1 MKKFM
6 AFLRLEMAQPPA
18 FGTFHLVAFALTFVA
33 TFALCFFC
41 RDVDDKGYRRILFVI
56 WIVMVVM
63 EALKQFS
70 KCYVITEDG
79 NVVWGYDWTTFPFQ
93 LCDGPL
99 YLLLPIALLPDGKM
113 RNALSLYSAVYIV
126 LGGLSTYILIST
138 TFGTVAYWNVQ
149 TLAHHGLQ
157 IVSGVFI
164 AVHNRKVWCDWKGFS
179 SAVAV
184 FLPAVGIATLLNVVL
199 HLLIP
204 GQEINMFF
212 ISPFFKKT
220 MPIWNT
226 AWHSLHWSINIL
238 IYVVGVTVIAFGAY
252 MLYLLLFR
260 LAKCREPQE
269 QTQ

>member
-18 FGTFHLVAFALTFVA
+18 FGTFHLVAFALTLL
-33 TFALCFFC
+33 TTIALCFFC
-41 RDVDDKGYRRILFVI
+41 HDVDDATYRRILFVI

-70 KCYVITEDG
+70 KCYVISDDG
-79 NVVWGYDWTTFPFQ
+79 SIVWGYDWTTFPFQ

-99 YLLLPIALLPDGKM
+99 YLLLPIALMPDGKV
-113 RNALSLYSAVYIV
+113 RNALSLYSATYIV

-138 TFGTVAYWNVQ
+138 TFGNVAYWNVQ

-164 AVHNRKVWCDWKGFS
+164 GIHNRKNWTDWKNFS
-179 SAVAV
+179 SAVVV
-184 FLPAVGIATLLNVVL
+184 FLPAVVIATTLNIVL
-199 HLLIP
+199 HYLVP

-220 MPIWNT
+220 MPIWNE
-226 AWHSLHWSINIL
+226 AWHKLHWTINIA
-238 IYVVGVTVIAFGAY
+238 IYVFGVTIIAFGVY
-252 MLYLLLFR
+252 MIYQLFFR
-260 LAKCREPQE
+260 LARKKELQE
-269 QTQ
+269 QN